1 MTANPNYVGD
11 PMPDFLI
18 EEWRQAAADLGLAI
32 EAPFLLQLRDGR
44 IEARLLLRNFGNA
57 NGMLIV
63 TDFGVVEPFTD
74 EVVARGYGYSTLSE
88 RISRAA
94 YDRDA
99 FVEMLRDWG
108 WSGPEEER
116 PAWCVEADVERNED

>member
-1 MTANPNYVGD
+1 
-11 PMPDFLI
+11 MPDFLI